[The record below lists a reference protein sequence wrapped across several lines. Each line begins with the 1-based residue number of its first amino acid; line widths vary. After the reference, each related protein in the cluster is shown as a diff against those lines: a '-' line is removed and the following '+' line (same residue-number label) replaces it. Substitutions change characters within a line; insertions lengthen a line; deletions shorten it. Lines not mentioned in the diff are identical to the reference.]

1 MKIFYHCYGGAHT
14 SVVCAAL
21 HLDYLPRDDI
31 PEAAVIEAIPFY
43 DKMEDKNIGSTVF
56 VGTDEYGSDIYIMG
70 MRNGRE
76 IVIPS
81 IKSYLN
87 EYSVS
92 YNDILFVNALVT
104 LHPMTALGGML
115 SMRLGFVSIGRPLSI
130 WGIQRSY
137 GSFVELVGKVKQKE
151 YNIISSP

>member
-70 MRNGRE
+70 MRNGR
-76 IVIPS
+76 
-81 IKSYLN
+81 KL
-87 EYSVS
+87 
-92 YNDILFVNALVT
+92 
-104 LHPMTALGGML
+104 
-115 SMRLGFVSIGRPLSI
+115 
-130 WGIQRSY
+130 
-137 GSFVELVGKVKQKE
+137 
-151 YNIISSP
+151 